1 MRLLFVS
8 QDFPPDIGG
17 IQTYTYELAVRLE
30 SMFEKF
36 SLIVP
41 DHKRGHTI
49 DDILDFKIHRI
60 KGSNSMLPYTMSF
73 VYSKIAK
80 EGKFDISFHS
90 QWQTIAPAIRSK
102 TNGYPQKIYVA
113 VHARELLFN
122 PYGKGMLGRWF
133 EKRRNKLLM
142 KVDHFFPVSHY
153 TAGLLEKKGISPEKM
168 TVFNNGTDPNI
179 FYPKDV
185 RNLKQKLGL
194 GKNKILLTTTRL
206 VRRKGIDRVIKALSN
221 VVEKHPD
228 LVYMIVGDGP
238 EKEYLKDLVSQNK
251 LEKYVYF
258 RGKVPYSELN
268 DYYNLCDVFVMPS
281 RTIEPDVE
289 GFGIVFLEA
298 GACSKPVIGT
308 FSGGIPDA
316 IAHGKTGLLVEETDI
331 NQLSE
336 AILRLF
342 DDEELAARLGK
353 EGRKRILEKSNWDVI
368 AEKMFLKISELND
381 A

>member
-1 MRLLFVS
+1 
-8 QDFPPDIGG
+8 
-17 IQTYTYELAVRLE
+17 
-30 SMFEKF
+30 
-36 SLIVP
+36 
-41 DHKRGHTI
+41 
-49 DDILDFKIHRI
+49 
-60 KGSNSMLPYTMSF
+60 
-73 VYSKIAK
+73 
-80 EGKFDISFHS
+80 
-90 QWQTIAPAIRSK
+90 
-102 TNGYPQKIYVA
+102 
-113 VHARELLFN
+113 
-122 PYGKGMLGRWF
+122 
-133 EKRRNKLLM
+133 
-142 KVDHFFPVSHY
+142 
-153 TAGLLEKKGISPEKM
+153 M

-194 GKNKILLTTTRL
+194 GKNKILLTITRL

-238 EKEYLKDLVSQNK
+238 EKEYLNGLVSQNK